1 MTLLHGFSGQLGG
14 ELTITSPPGL
24 TINLVFQEEQLT
36 PSYAPADYAR

>member
-24 TINLVFQEEQLT
+24 TIDLVFQEEQLS
-36 PSYAPADYAR
+36 PSYTRSDYAA